1 MDGFLPPTLPSSQ
14 DTNQQK
20 MNFTIVQILA
30 IGNHSEKSAISNAA
44 QQYSAIRT
52 Q

>member
-1 MDGFLPPTLPSSQ
+1 MGI
-14 DTNQQK
+14 QK
-20 MNFTIVQILA
+20 ILA
-30 IGNHSEKSAISNAA
+30 IGNHSEKSAISNTA